1 MSMRVAV
8 VGSRWYGPLLVA
20 WASRRRRQMIG
31 GAPVP
36 QGLLRSLRFLLFS
49 VSICA
54 AARAETLTIAT
65 YNIANYN
72 LTDRMAEGVYRPQY
86 PKPES
91 EKAALRQVIRGLGA
105 DVLALQEVGG
115 EAFLRELQRDLRGEG
130 CDYPFSALLIAGDE
144 PRHVAVLSRRPLV
157 RVERHLDLPF
167 NYLGSRG
174 TVRRGLLEVGV
185 EAGGKPLTL
194 FVVHLKSRYTER
206 ADDPQAEAWRSAEA
220 VAIRD
225 RILDGQDPR
234 TARFVVLGDFN
245 ASPRDRAMRA
255 IQRRGERVI
264 CELVAVEDSRGDR
277 WTHAYRRDDSYSRVD
292 HVLVSP
298 ALTASVADQRGH
310 IVDGA
315 AVAAASDHRPVV
327 LTLRWE

>member
-1 MSMRVAV
+1 MRIAMAGSWGYRRWRVA
-8 VGSRWYGPLLVA
+8 G
-20 WASRRRRQMIG
+20 ASHWSLRIS
-31 GAPVP
+31 GALAPRGV
-36 QGLLRSLRFLLFS
+36 LRALRFLLCS
-49 VSICA
+49 VCIFA
-54 AARAETLTIAT
+54 VARAETLTIAT

-115 EAFLRELQRDLRGEG
+115 EAFLRELQRDLRREG

-157 RVERHLDLPF
+157 RLERHLDLTF
-167 NYLGSRG
+167 NYLGDRG

-185 EAGGKPLTL
+185 EAGGGPLTL

-206 ADDPQAEAWRSAEA
+206 ADDPQAETWRSAEA

-225 RILDGQDPR
+225 RILDVQDPR

-255 IQRRGERVI
+255 MQRRGERVI

-298 ALTASVADQRGH
+298 ALAASVADQRGH

-327 LTLRWE
+327 LTLRWD

>member
-1 MSMRVAV
+1 MRIAMA
-8 VGSRWYGPLLVA
+8 GSWGY
-20 WASRRRRQMIG
+20 RRRRVAAASRASLRIIR
-31 GAPVP
+31 GAFAPR
-36 QGLLRSLRFLLFS
+36 GMLGALRFLLCSFWILG
-49 VSICA
+49 V
-54 AARAETLTIAT
+54 ARAETLTIAT

-157 RVERHLDLPF
+157 RVERHLDLTF

-292 HVLVSP
+292 HVLVSS
-298 ALTASVADQRGH
+298 ALAASVADQRGH